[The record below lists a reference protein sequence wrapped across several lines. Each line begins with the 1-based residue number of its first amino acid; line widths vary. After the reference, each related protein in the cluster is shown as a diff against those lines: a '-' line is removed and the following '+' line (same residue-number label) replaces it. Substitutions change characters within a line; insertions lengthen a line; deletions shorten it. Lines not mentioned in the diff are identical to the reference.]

1 MDIFKGE
8 NLIEFT
14 ERFPTD
20 QEAKK
25 YLAEIKWEKGYKC
38 QKCGHD
44 KSQQRK
50 DHSRTCNKC
59 SYTESP
65 TANTLFHKVKFG
77 LKKAFYIAFELS
89 ACTKGISARQLSK
102 RYGVSYKTAWLF
114 SHKVRLAMKSSCSRP
129 MDDNVHVDE
138 FVIGGKEE
146 GKPGRSYDSKKK
158 KVVCAV
164 ELTEED
170 KVKRV
175 YALTIPD
182 YSSKSLKSMFEKHIS
197 KEASVTTD
205 QWKGYR
211 PLEKD
216 YSIIQIPSNKGLNFK
231 ALHTVIHQLK
241 STLRAVHSWT
251 AAKYTNAYLD
261 EQCFRINR
269 SIFKQTIFHKV
280 VQRMVE
286 GKTVSYQQLICT

>member
-8 NLIEFT
+8 NLIEFS
-14 ERFPTD
+14 ERFVTD
-20 QEAKK
+20 EDAKK
-25 YLAEIKWEKGYKC
+25 YLAEIKWENGYKC
-38 QKCGHD
+38 QKCGHC
-44 KSQQRK
+44 KSQVRK
-50 DHSRTCNKC
+50 DYSRTCNKC
-59 SYTESP
+59 SYTESA

-77 LKKAFYIAFELS
+77 LRKAFYIAFELS
-89 ACTKGISARQLSK
+89 ACTKGISTMQLSK
-102 RYGVSYKTAWLF
+102 RYGISYKSAWLF
-114 SHKVRLAMKSSCSRP
+114 AHKVRVAMKSSCSQP
-129 MDDNVHVDE
+129 MEGKVHVDE

-170 KVKRV
+170 KVRRV
-175 YALTIPD
+175 YAFTIPD
-182 YSSKSLKSMFEKHIS
+182 YSSKSLKVMFEKHIS
-197 KEASVTTD
+197 KQATVTTD

-211 PLEKD
+211 PLEKG
-216 YSIIQIPSNKGLNFK
+216 YSITQVPSNQGLNFK

-251 AAKYTNAYLD
+251 AKKYTDAYLD

-269 SIFKQTIFHKV
+269 SIFKQSIFHKLV
-280 VQRMVE
+280 ERMVD
-286 GKTVSYQQLICT
+286 GNPTTYQKMVCT